1 MDFKVKKDNSFMTM
15 ILILTIFIVVLVSAP
30 FISFFNNL
38 SALNVVL
45 WVFLL
50 FITVGV
56 LLWTS
61 YGIKYKFYDDY
72 LYIRGG
78 IFRSRIPYNKITQV
92 ESLQFTTVDLLA
104 GYRILASKDGIEILY
119 KKGFGT
125 VKISPSQ
132 KSLFLSELKKR
143 CPQAKFK
150 NE

>member
-1 MDFKVKKDNSFMTM
+1 MEFKVKKDNSFMTI
-15 ILILTIFIVVLVSAP
+15 ILISAILIVVLVSVP
-30 FISFFNNL
+30 FISFFNDL
-38 SALNVVL
+38 SVLNVLL
-45 WVFLL
+45 WIFLL
-50 FITVGV
+50 LITVGV

-92 ESLQFTTVDLLA
+92 KSLQFTTGDILA

-119 KKGFGT
+119 NKGFGT
-125 VKISPSQ
+125 VKISPNQ

-143 CPQAKFK
+143 CPQAEFK